1 MKALKQWLWW
11 YSLVGANVFIWFTN
25 FIFTLFS
32 MPLNCVWPKILSF
45 SVTLVSLH
53 KPLSNCTLICMKSM
67 LRESSTQVSSWKMLF
82 PPLNFLSVIFRSV
95 LDSSVLHPNFR
106 SNRYVHGRYPPLS
119 IQFDLKLS
127 YLIYTIFVLK
137 LLDLQQLR
145 LVQMDRQNWS
155 FFVSYKNWVYF

>member
-1 MKALKQWLWW
+1 MVEINNYRWKSIK
-11 YSLVGANVFIWFTN
+11 YVCNDNDGTYRSFTN
-25 FIFTLFS
+25 LIFTLSLFS
-32 MPLNCVWPKILSF
+32 MLLNCVWPKIPSC

-53 KPLSNCTLICMKSM
+53 KPLSNCTLICMKNM
-67 LRESSTQVSSWKMLF
+67 LREFSTQVSSWKMLF

-127 YLIYTIFVLK
+127 YLI
-137 LLDLQQLR
+137 
-145 LVQMDRQNWS
+145 
-155 FFVSYKNWVYF
+155 